1 MGIVTNQT
9 EIPSAIPAPKLFN
22 VFLLDAHNTFP
33 KILPQAIKSIEIIEG
48 NGGPGSLKKT
58 TFAEGSEVKY
68 IKHKLDLVDKDNF
81 IYNYTAVEGDPWL
94 EGLEK
99 VSYETQIV
107 PSPDGGSISK
117 CTTKY
122 YPKGDSKL
130 DVDKIKEGEQKALG
144 LFKAVE
150 AHVLSNPDAYN

>member
-58 TFAEGSEVKY
+58 TFAEGGDHFNLH
-68 IKHKLDLVDKDNF
+68 IILLHL
-81 IYNYTAVEGDPWL
+81 NY
-94 EGLEK
+94 
-99 VSYETQIV
+99 
-107 PSPDGGSISK
+107 
-117 CTTKY
+117 
-122 YPKGDSKL
+122 
-130 DVDKIKEGEQKALG
+130 
-144 LFKAVE
+144 
-150 AHVLSNPDAYN
+150 